1 MDAAPRGPRREAT
14 NASAESGAAD
24 GESVL
29 GRLPRSRPGRRSDKR
44 GGRADSTVGARAHQG
59 TSASAGCSGDRG
71 PAPAPGASGALGP
84 IGAAAH
90 LTGRAARLGLNIAG
104 DVLKRLP
111 QP

>member
-1 MDAAPRGPRREAT
+1 MDAAPRRPRREAT

-44 GGRADSTVGARAHQG
+44 GVRADPAASPRARQGATA
-59 TSASAGCSGDRG
+59 AAGSSGERG
-71 PAPAPGASGALGP
+71 PAPAPGGSGALGP

-90 LTGRAARLGLNIAG
+90 LTGRAARLGLDIAG
-104 DVLKRLP
+104 GVLKRLP
-111 QP
+111 RP